1 MKKRIISAVLVV
13 CSVFCMGLY
22 KGTFA
27 WFATAK
33 EEKHSIVFTV
43 ADVSIGIAYENSFDT
58 EALLLPGDTVLSDVK
73 VTNNSDIVTDVRVK
87 VDISVNDTS
96 DSAGFEINKSDDV
109 SEDSGYFVISGLE
122 ATETEKAI
130 PIIDSIVCKESCDSS
145 YSGADL
151 DIVLTVQAK
160 QQGVDWT
167 DIGVFVIN
175 NENG

>member
-58 EALLLPGDTVLSDVK
+58 EALLLPGDTVLSGVK

-87 VDISVNDTS
+87 VDISVNGAS

-122 ATETEKAI
+122 ATETEKM
-130 PIIDSIVCKESCDSS
+130 IIDSIVCKESCDSS

-175 NENG
+175 NENS